1 MPEIQRLDASD
12 QATWLSLR
20 GRDVTASSAGALFG
34 VHEYVT
40 PFLLWALKSGRVA
53 DDPEDTPPMRRG
65 RLLEPVAVAILQED
79 NPRRTKTFTHNA
91 GPGRIYLRDAA
102 ARVGA
107 TPDVFVD
114 DERGV
119 GIIQIKS
126 VEASIYRKKW
136 INPDTHEV
144 EPPLWIA
151 VQTLLEGHLNGA
163 DWLEVAALVVG
174 HGVELQRILIA
185 PNPSLINRLYDRV
198 GEFWRMIERGDEPA
212 PDYAQD
218 GATIAR
224 MYDADDGGEMDLG
237 PRASEIVE
245 ARAALKADIKAA
257 EAGIETLNAEMKDML
272 GNCAIGVLDDGRKV
286 TWRTTHRK
294 AYQVPESQ
302 FRTLRFPREQS

>member
-53 DDPEDTPPMRRG
+53 NDPEDTPAMRRG

-79 NPRRTKTFTHNA
+79 HPAWTVEHNE
-91 GPGRIYLRDAA
+91 GPGRVYLRDAA
-102 ARVGA
+102 ARIGA
-107 TPDVFVD
+107 TPDVFAHD
-114 DERGV
+114 PDRGR
-119 GIIQIKS
+119 GIVQIKS

-136 INPDTHEV
+136 VNPDTHEV

-151 VQTLLEGHLNGA
+151 VQTLLEGHLDGA
-163 DWLEVAALVVG
+163 DFIDVAPLVVG
-174 HGVELQRILIA
+174 HGVELQRIPIA

-257 EAGIETLNAEMKDML
+257 EAGIETLNAEIKDML
-272 GNCAIGVLDDGRKV
+272 GNCAIGMLDDGRRV
-286 TWRTTHRK
+286 TWKTTHRK

-302 FRTLRFPREQS
+302 FRTLRFPRE